1 MLKIGGT
8 LMLCMLLMGCSGPR
22 PSTLGLK
29 DGRLFPCPDS
39 PNCVSTQERSEG
51 HRIEP
56 LRYTGTKEN
65 ARQKLLQ
72 VIGGMP
78 RVKIVTDSGDY
89 IHAEFASR
97 IFRFVDDV
105 EFVFDDAEKLIHFR
119 SASRLGYS
127 DLGVNR
133 RRMEEIRRR
142 FEAQ

>member
-1 MLKIGGT
+1 MLKTGGT
-8 LMLCMLLMGCSGPR
+8 LMLCMLLMGCSGTR

-56 LRYTGTKEN
+56 LRYTGTQEN
-65 ARQKLLQ
+65 ARKKLLQ

-78 RVKIVTDSGDY
+78 RVKIVTDDGDY

-133 RRMEEIRRR
+133 SRMEEIRRR